1 MLDRNKNE
9 LNHGDE
15 VYFYASLRH
24 EWMMGFVRKINFDE
38 NEALVDNGS
47 KDNQGL
53 RENDASYSA
62 WVSPT
67 ELIKIFPKAQA
78 VDVDAV
84 EATPVIE
91 QVSDDVVQEVSAEVA
106 VEVATEVAVEASQ
119 AESKPRPRPEWNA
132 PQEKNSGKSER
143 GYRPRESRD

>member
-24 EWMMGFVRKINFDE
+24 EWMMGFVRKINFDN

-47 KDNQGL
+47 KDNADL

-62 WVSPT
+62 WVSQT

-78 VDVDAV
+78 VDIDAV
-84 EATPVIE
+84 EVTPVVE
-91 QVSDDVVQEVSAEVA
+91 KTANDVAEEVSAEVP
-106 VEVATEVAVEASQ
+106 VEAAQ
-119 AESKPRPRPEWNA
+119 VENKPRPRPEWNA
-132 PQEKNSGKSER
+132 PQEKNSGKTER
-143 GYRPRESRD
+143 GYRPREPRD

>member
-15 VYFYASLRH
+15 VYFYATLRH
-24 EWMMGFVRKINFDE
+24 EWMMGFVRKISHED

-47 KDNQGL
+47 KENSDL
-53 RENDASYSA
+53 RENGCSYSA
-62 WVSPT
+62 WVDPS
-67 ELIKIFPKAQA
+67 ELIKIFPKFQS
-78 VDVDAV
+78 VDVDVV
-84 EATPVIE
+84 ETK
-91 QVSDDVVQEVSAEVA
+91 STSQEVDPQTVTESA
-106 VEVATEVAVEASQ
+106 VEVAAEVVAETSQ
-119 AESKPRPRPEWNA
+119 LDSKPRPRPEWNA

>member
-38 NEALVDNGS
+38 NEALVDNGP
-47 KDNQGL
+47 KDNSDL

-62 WVSPT
+62 WVSPA
-67 ELIKIFPKAQA
+67 ELIKIFPKTQA

-84 EATPVIE
+84 EVTSPVE
-91 QVSDDVVQEVSAEVA
+91 QTLAEVA
-106 VEVATEVAVEASQ
+106 KEASEEIAAEVVAEVAVEASQ
-119 AESKPRPRPEWNA
+119 TESKPRPRPEWNA